1 MAAIGFSAIHPYT
14 SVLNSRGGGGKNMN
28 ALGRPAPAPQLSL
41 ESVLQIPLAS
51 IVS

>member
-28 ALGRPAPAPQLSL
+28 ALGHHLLPQLSL